1 MFSLQAASGQELA
14 AVQAHRVDTGPQ
26 VYSPQAGPHSRAD
39 PAGSVVSVHS
49 DTNVLLYHSNCM
61 LYCMYKYWLWLV
73 QLSFVV
79 LLLPLS
85 GAIKCSNHNIVFFY

>member
-1 MFSLQAASGQELA
+1 MREISQSRLVNVLTITTWVNIKAFVFSLQAASGQELA

-73 QLSFVV
+73 
-79 LLLPLS
+79 
-85 GAIKCSNHNIVFFY
+85 